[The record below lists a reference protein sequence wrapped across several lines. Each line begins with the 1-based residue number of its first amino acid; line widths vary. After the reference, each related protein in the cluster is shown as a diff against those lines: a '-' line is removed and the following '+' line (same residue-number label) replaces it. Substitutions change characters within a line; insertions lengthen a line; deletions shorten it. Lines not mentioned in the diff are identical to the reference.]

1 MSRLDSIEHQ
11 AWIILIFFFSLNCL
25 FAFAMA
31 YGVNVPFGESHPG
44 YLLAG
49 LGTLILALTGF
60 ILFLAVVNRLEARI
74 IRFFAKL
81 KFRRFIANLK
91 KRLPNH

>member
-1 MSRLDSIEHQ
+1 MSRLDYIEHRS
-11 AWIILIFFFSLNCL
+11 WIILMFFFSLNCV

-31 YGVNVPFGESHPG
+31 FGVSASFGESHPG
-44 YLLAG
+44 YMLAG
-49 LGTLILALTGF
+49 LGTLILALTAF
-60 ILFLAVVNRLEARI
+60 VLFLAVVSKVENSI

-81 KFRRFIANLK
+81 KFRSYIANLK